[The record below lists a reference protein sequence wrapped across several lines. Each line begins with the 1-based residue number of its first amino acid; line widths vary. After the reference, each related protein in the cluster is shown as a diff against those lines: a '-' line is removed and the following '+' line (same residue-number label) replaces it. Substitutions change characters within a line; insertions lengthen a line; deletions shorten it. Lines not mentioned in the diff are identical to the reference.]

1 MKRRRL
7 WKGKGKDSVK
17 RKTKGWAWV
26 LEEMGTDGMAGGRQ
40 VAHPFV
46 SAETLLPLRRK
57 VRMVC
62 S

>member
-17 RKTKGWAWV
+17 RKTKGRA

>member
-17 RKTKGWAWV
+17 RKTKGRV
-26 LEEMGTDGMAGGRQ
+26 LEEMGTDGVAGGRQ

>member
-17 RKTKGWAWV
+17 RKTKGRV
-26 LEEMGTDGMAGGRQ
+26 LEEMGTDGVAGGRQ

-57 VRMVC
+57 AKDGL
-62 S
+62 

>member
-17 RKTKGWAWV
+17 RKTKGQV

>member
-17 RKTKGWAWV
+17 RKTKGRV

>member
-1 MKRRRL
+1 ME
-7 WKGKGKDSVK
+7 GKSKDSVK
-17 RKTKGWAWV
+17 RKTKGRA

-46 SAETLLPLRRK
+46 SAEMLLPLRRK